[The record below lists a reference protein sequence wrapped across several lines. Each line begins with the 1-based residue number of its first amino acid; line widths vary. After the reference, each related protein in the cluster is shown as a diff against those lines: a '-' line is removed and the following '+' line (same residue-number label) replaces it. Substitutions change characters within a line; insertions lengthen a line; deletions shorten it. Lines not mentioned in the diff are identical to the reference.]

1 MIRLA
6 AATLFISLAA
16 ALPASAA
23 CVARVDSSL
32 ASDSEKVGP
41 TRPCNVRELAEWN
54 KTHGRKPKVVDPL
67 KLIRNKMVSGE
78 EVTTAQLEKL
88 AKSGDDLAA
97 YNLGKRIEADGD
109 ATAYGTAV
117 TYYVQAVEGGRTFA
131 VKPIIRLLDAGAA
144 SDSPE
149 LLARTETLLAKQ
161 ALSDDGTRDALIR
174 MYRAGT
180 PFGLHPDKADEL
192 LVAAAEAG
200 DSQAALDLAFSL
212 LSGTPDPAEIE
223 KAKAY
228 LAIAKASDQLNVRTM
243 AENLL
248 RALEPQLTASA
259 ENPK

>member
-6 AATLFISLAA
+6 AITLLISLAA

-32 ASDSEKVGP
+32 SSDSEKVGP
-41 TRPCNVRELAEWN
+41 TRPCNVRELAAWN
-54 KTHGRKPKVVDPL
+54 KVHGPKPKVVDPL
-67 KLIRNKMVSGE
+67 KLIRNKMVAGRS
-78 EVTTAQLEKL
+78 VTYKQLEKL

-109 ATAYGTAV
+109 AATYDTAV
-117 TYYVQAVEGGRTFA
+117 AYYAQAVEGGRAFA
-131 VKPIIRLLDAGAA
+131 IKPIIRLLDAGAA
-144 SDSPE
+144 SDSPK
-149 LLARTETLLAKQ
+149 LLARTEKLLAKQ
-161 ALSDDGTRDALIR
+161 ALSDNGTRGALIR

-180 PFGLHPDKADEL
+180 PFGLHPDKADAL
-192 LVAAAEAG
+192 LVAAAEGG

-212 LSGTPDPAEIE
+212 LSGSPDPEEIE

-228 LAIAKASDQLNVRTM
+228 LAIAKASDHLNVRTM

-248 RALEPQLTASA
+248 RPLEPQLTASA
-259 ENPK
+259 ESTQ

>member
-6 AATLFISLAA
+6 AATLLISLAA

-32 ASDSEKVGP
+32 TSDSEKVGP
-41 TRPCNVRELAEWN
+41 TRPCNVRELAKYN
-54 KTHGRKPKVVDPL
+54 ATHARAPKVVDPL
-67 KLIRNKMVSGE
+67 KLIRNKMVAGE
-78 EVTTAQLEKL
+78 TVTYKQLVTL

-97 YNLGKRIEADGD
+97 YNLGKRIEAGGD
-109 ATAYGTAV
+109 AAEYGTAV
-117 TYYVQAVEGGRTFA
+117 AYYAQAVEGGRTFA
-131 VKPIIRLLDAGAA
+131 VKPIIRLLEAGAA
-144 SDSPE
+144 ADSPK
-149 LLARTETLLAKQ
+149 LLQRAETLLAKQ
-161 ALSDDGTRDALIR
+161 ALSDDGVRDALIR

-200 DSQAALDLAFSL
+200 DSKAALDLAISL

-223 KAKAY
+223 QAKAY
-228 LAIAKASDQLNVRTM
+228 LAIAKASDELNVRTM

-248 RALEPQLTASA
+248 RSLEPQLTASA
-259 ENPK
+259 ESTQ